1 MVNLFRGFEYNV
13 RLNFNKIID
22 TLRHLREYIFPVKK
36 LTDKFK
42 TIATISHLES
52 FIEER
57 SAHVTQTTLYGYIKT
72 RMGFKHTLMFEDKAF
87 LESMDIAKWNIYVIA
102 LADCTFYTFSYL
114 INKKNLKENTS
125 KETFLR
131 ILDKQRYNGLSSKIY
146 NQGKLEFE
154 TRFRDINWTNYH
166 QNDPFKTSGLALYK
180 WSPIAEDLKI
190 LDKEIVLNSIKF
202 KWNHVKTDFENLTN
216 NSNFNS

>member
-1 MVNLFRGFEYNV
+1 V

-22 TLRHLREYIFPVKK
+22 TIKQLKEYVFPVKK

-42 TIATISHLES
+42 SITTIQQLEF

-72 RMGFKHTLMFEDKAF
+72 RMGFKHYLMFEDKVF
-87 LESMDIAKWNIYVIA
+87 LESMDIAKWNIYVAA
-102 LADCTFYTFSYL
+102 LTDCIFYTFSYL
-114 INKKNLKENTS
+114 INKKKLKENKA

-131 ILDKQRYNGLSSKIY
+131 ILEKQRSNGLSSKIY

-154 TRFRDINWTNYH
+154 TRFREVNWDTYH

-180 WSPIAEDLKI
+180 WSPIADDLKV

-202 KWNHVKTDFENLTN
+202 KWNLVKTDFENLTTN
-216 NSNFNS
+216 NFNS

>member
-1 MVNLFRGFEYNV
+1 M
-13 RLNFNKIID
+13 RLNLDKIID
-22 TLRHLREYIFPVKK
+22 TIKHLREYVFPVKK

-42 TIATISHLES
+42 SINSIQHLES

-87 LESMDIAKWNIYVIA
+87 LESMDIAKWNIYVVA

-114 INKKNLKENTS
+114 INKKNLKENKA
-125 KETFLR
+125 KEIFLK
-131 ILDKQRYNGLSSKIY
+131 ILEKQRYNGLSSKIY
-146 NQGKLEFE
+146 NEGKLEFE
-154 TRFRDINWTNYH
+154 LRFKEIDWNTYH
-166 QNDPFKTSGLALYK
+166 QNDPFKMSGSALYK
-180 WSPIAEDLKI
+180 WSPIADNLKT

-202 KWNHVKTDFENLTN
+202 KWNLVKTDFENLTAS
-216 NSNFNS
+216 SNFNS

>member
-1 MVNLFRGFEYNV
+1 MDFLYNV
-13 RLNFNKIID
+13 RLNLNKFIKGIIQ
-22 TLRHLREYIFPVKK
+22 LKEYIFPVKK

-42 TIATISHLES
+42 SINSIQHLES

-87 LESMDIAKWNIYVIA
+87 LESMDIAKWNIYVVA

-114 INKKNLKENTS
+114 INKKNLKKNNA
-125 KETFLR
+125 KDVFFK
-131 ILDKQRYNGLSSKIY
+131 ILKNQRSNGLNLKVY
-146 NQGKLEFE
+146 DQGKLEFE
-154 TRFRDINWTNYH
+154 SRSKEIDWNTYH
-166 QNDPFKTSGLALYK
+166 ENEPFKMSGLALYK
-180 WSPIAEDLKI
+180 WSPIAENLKT

-202 KWNHVKTDFENLTN
+202 KWNLVKSDFEKLTS
-216 NSNFNS
+216 NSDFSN

>member
-1 MVNLFRGFEYNV
+1 M

-22 TLRHLREYIFPVKK
+22 TIKQLKEYVFPVKK

-42 TIATISHLES
+42 SITTIQQLEF

-72 RMGFKHTLMFEDKAF
+72 RMGFKHYLMFEDKVF
-87 LESMDIAKWNIYVIA
+87 LESMDIAKWNIYVVA
-102 LADCTFYTFSYL
+102 LTDCIFYTFSYL
-114 INKKNLKENTS
+114 INKKKLKENKA
-125 KETFLR
+125 KETFLK
-131 ILDKQRYNGLSSKIY
+131 ILEKQRSNGLSSKIY

-154 TRFRDINWTNYH
+154 TRFREINWDNYH
-166 QNDPFKTSGLALYK
+166 QNEPFKISGLALYK
-180 WSPIAEDLKI
+180 WSPIADDLKV

-202 KWNHVKTDFENLTN
+202 KWNLVKTDFENLTT